1 MLMRWKRKASNR
13 FFDAHVLLGFIG
25 TRECAGNE
33 QVQTDIFD
41 ERATLSLLLR
51 TKVVVK

>member
-13 FFDAHVLLGFIG
+13 FFDAHVLLGLIG
-25 TRECAGNE
+25 IIECAENE

-41 ERATLSLLLR
+41 ERATLSLFLR
-51 TKVVVK
+51 TEVVVR